1 MDPAGTP
8 SLNEALDRLWAQFM
22 PQMQDRLEKLEG
34 AAQALAAG
42 ELRDAQRHEA
52 HDAAHK
58 LAGVLGTFGLT
69 KGTILAREAEIVYSG
84 DPEPD
89 PSLAAHLIA
98 GAEEL
103 RAMIAARSG
112 RT

>member
-1 MDPAGTP
+1 MSSAGSP
-8 SLNEALDRLWAQFM
+8 LNEALDRLWIQFL
-22 PQMQDRLEKLEG
+22 PQMQGRLDKLEAG
-34 AAQALAAG
+34 AQALASGTLSDA
-42 ELRDAQRHEA
+42 LRHDA

-89 PSLAAHLIA
+89 PALAAHLIMI
-98 GAEEL
+98 AEQL
-103 RAMIAARSG
+103 RAMISSRK
-112 RT
+112 